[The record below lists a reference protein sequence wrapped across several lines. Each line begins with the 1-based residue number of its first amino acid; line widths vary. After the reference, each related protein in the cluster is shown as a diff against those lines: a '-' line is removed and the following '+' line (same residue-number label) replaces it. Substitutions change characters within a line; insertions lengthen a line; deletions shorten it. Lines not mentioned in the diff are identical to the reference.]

1 MDVLQNSLVAPLQP
15 LLRPI
20 VDAIPEPVHDAVI
33 SLIGSP
39 CHSALLLDLDLTKDP
54 ACTSLAI
61 SKALGIAI
69 VGASAVVKVPQI
81 LKLISS
87 RSSAGVSFVSY
98 ALETASLL
106 ITLSYGVRNQFPFS
120 TYGESALIAI
130 QDVAVGVLVLT
141 FAGRSAAA
149 ATFVAVV
156 AAAVYALLF
165 DQTLV
170 DAQTMS
176 YLQAGAGI
184 LGVASKAPQIYTIWS
199 QGGTGQLSAFAV
211 RLRRFLPAPLQMGLR
226 LTFFDSTIGLQL
238 PRRFPLSHL
247 HYSPRSRRQADPLRF
262 HCRLHPQRDPR
273 HPDVVLLEQPRDAAE
288 EGYSQQDY
296 RESSRCPEH
305 GGIAQA
311 RLQDAHY
318 APTGLEGYQVGI
330 GCAFFLKPFNTPSN
344 ASQFIQLALR
354 ARSSHPLHDLTRR
367 M

>member
-211 RLRRFLPAPLQMGLR
+211 FNYLAGSLSRIFTTLQEVDDKLILYGFIAGFTLNVILATQMLYYWNSPATPQKKATRGKI
-226 LTFFDSTIGLQL
+226 TEKASVAQSTGA
-238 PRRFPLSHL
+238 
-247 HYSPRSRRQADPLRF
+247 SPRPGSKT
-262 HCRLHPQRDPR
+262 
-273 HPDVVLLEQPRDAAE
+273 
-288 EGYSQQDY
+288 
-296 RESSRCPEH
+296 
-305 GGIAQA
+305 
-311 RLQDAHY
+311 
-318 APTGLEGYQVGI
+318 PT
-330 GCAFFLKPFNTPSN
+330 
-344 ASQFIQLALR
+344 
-354 ARSSHPLHDLTRR
+354 TRR
-367 M
+367 RG

>member
-1 MDVLQNSLVAPLQP
+1 MEASKFPRACVHGPPWNVNSQSSLAVQLLLPFFLFFSTLSTPSLVPLLLVYSLFIIKMDVLQKTVVEPLQP
-15 LLRPI
+15 ILRPI
-20 VDAIPEPVHDAVI
+20 VDVIPEPVHDAVV

-54 ACTSLAI
+54 ACISLAI

-87 RSSAGVSFVSY
+87 RSSSGVSFISY

-165 DQTLV
+165 NQNLV
-170 DAQTMS
+170 DAQMMS
-176 YLQAGAGI
+176 YLQAGAGA

-211 RLRRFLPAPLQMGLR
+211 
-226 LTFFDSTIGLQL
+226 
-238 PRRFPLSHL
+238 
-247 HYSPRSRRQADPLRF
+247 
-262 HCRLHPQRDPR
+262 
-273 HPDVVLLEQPRDAAE
+273 
-288 EGYSQQDY
+288 
-296 RESSRCPEH
+296 
-305 GGIAQA
+305 
-311 RLQDAHY
+311 
-318 APTGLEGYQVGI
+318 
-330 GCAFFLKPFNTPSN
+330 
-344 ASQFIQLALR
+344 
-354 ARSSHPLHDLTRR
+354 
-367 M
+367 